1 MKNRVMKELVGIL
14 MESVFYLELP
24 LMERYRLV
32 KYLLNVRC

>member
-1 MKNRVMKELVGIL
+1 MKGRAVKEIISIL

-24 LMERYRLV
+24 LPERLRLV